1 MYRHVVMLKWTK
13 ETTPEQH
20 SQAAAGMRALEAKIS
35 VVRHYELGENVSAD
49 PSNFD
54 VVALIDFERAE
65 DYLVYLDH
73 PEHRQLIAK
82 ITGAITAERVAV
94 QYELG

>member
-13 ETTPEQH
+13 ETTPEQR

-35 VVRHYELGENVSAD
+35 VVRHYELGENISAD

-65 DYLVYLDH
+65 DYLVYRDH
-73 PEHRQLIAK
+73 PEHRQLIAE
-82 ITGAITAERVAV
+82 ITSAITAERVAV